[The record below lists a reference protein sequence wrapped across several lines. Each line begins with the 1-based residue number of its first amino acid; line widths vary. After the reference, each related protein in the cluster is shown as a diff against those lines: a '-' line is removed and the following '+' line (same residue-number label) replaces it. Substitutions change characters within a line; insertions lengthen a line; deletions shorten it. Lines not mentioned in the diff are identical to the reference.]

1 MKSRLLVLIV
11 DDSRSLR
18 KMIEAAL
25 TESGFDVMACEHGEE
40 ALQASRTK
48 SVDVIVTDLNMPGI
62 GGIEL
67 ARRFRAESSTAHC
80 PILVLTTDN
89 SEQRKQEARQAGV
102 SGWVLKPF
110 QPATLVRAIQQVSKR
125 KQVLA

>member
-1 MKSRLLVLIV
+1 
-11 DDSRSLR
+11 
-18 KMIEAAL
+18 MIEAAL
-25 TESGFDVMACEHGEE
+25 VQAGFDVMACESGEE
-40 ALQASRTK
+40 ALQTTRTQ

-62 GGIEL
+62 DGIDL
-67 ARRFRAESSTAHC
+67 ARRFRTQSTTSKC

-89 SEQRKQEARQAGV
+89 SEQRKQEARLAGA

-110 QPATLVRAIQQVSKR
+110 EPATLVRAIQQVCKR